1 MTAYD
6 DIGQGNATPASGM
19 PTIAD
24 ALRLLR
30 RRARIIVAVA
40 FIGTA
45 AGIGIGL
52 LMTPVYEATATVEI
66 DPRRTKISDMADV
79 VSELDPDSPTID
91 SQIEIIQSA
100 RIAGRVVDQLKL
112 RDDAEFQPGPGWRT
126 TIKDKIKRL
135 IGRTDAPTGDAAAG
149 TGWAEAEEA
158 DLLAVQMLRSR
169 VSARRVGGSFL
180 IEIAVKSKDAGKAA
194 AIANTVAEAYVA
206 EQVEAKTN
214 QAQQA
219 TLWLDK
225 QAAEMKQKVV
235 DAERLVAAYRIE
247 NGLQSSEGHPLDER
261 ELARTA
267 EQLITART
275 EAAGARARYEQ
286 VESLATTTDGQE
298 TVASVLVNN
307 TITALKEELSRIS
320 RRHAEAASRY
330 GPLHPQM
337 VAVEAELKDARYQLK
352 LEIEKLV
359 ANLRNEYEVAQ
370 SRLEQLEAGL
380 EQSKTVA
387 NASSEASV
395 KLRELERDAEAAR
408 TVYESL
414 IKRAGETKQQE
425 SLQIADS
432 RIVNPAVRPF
442 SPVAPKKLKLALFG
456 FAAGFGLAFVFS
468 ALIELLR
475 PTFVRPQ
482 EIEARLGLRH
492 LASVPGLRGSRS
504 GGPDDSMGGIRAIVA
519 EPHTS
524 FAESVRAVR
533 IAVDSER
540 RDAAEVVLVASALPG
555 EGKSV
560 IASNLAHLYALSG
573 VKTLLVDA
581 DLRKGM
587 LTRRL
592 MPDAGSGLL
601 DCLQS
606 QTAPREAIV
615 NDRATGLNFLA
626 AYGAGPS
633 RMSAPEL
640 LSSRRMAE
648 VFSELRRE
656 FDVIIVDAPPVM
668 PVVDARILAEHADQ
682 AVLVS
687 RWRRAPN
694 ALVRRA
700 GELLALSGA
709 TMTGV
714 VVNDVAVDAMP
725 NEMSALLGGYG
736 ERNPLRRAA

>member
-1 MTAYD
+1 MSGQF
-6 DIGQGNATPASGM
+6 DIQQGAEAPASAM
-19 PTIAD
+19 PTLAD

-30 RRARIIVAVA
+30 RRARVIAAVA
-40 FIGTA
+40 LIGTG
-45 AGIGIGL
+45 AGFGLGL

-100 RIAGRVVDQLKL
+100 RIAGRVVDQLQL
-112 RDDAEFQPGPGWRT
+112 SRDPEFQPGPGWRT

-135 IGRTDAPTGDAAAG
+135 VDRSGAPAG
-149 TGWAEAEEA
+149 EGAGGSAWAGAEEA
-158 DLLAVQMLRSR
+158 DLIAVQLLRSR
-169 VSARRVGGSFL
+169 ISASRVGGSFL
-180 IEIAVKSKDAGKAA
+180 IEIAVKSNDPGKAS
-194 AIANTVAEAYVA
+194 AIVNAVAEAYVA
-206 EQVEAKTN
+206 EQIEAKIN

-225 QAAEMKQKVV
+225 QAADLKQKVV
-235 DAERLVAAYRIE
+235 EAERLVEAYKIE
-247 NGLQSSEGHPLDER
+247 NGLQSTEGHPLDER
-261 ELARTA
+261 ELTRTA
-267 EQLITART
+267 EQLIEART
-275 EAAGARARYEQ
+275 KAAGAQARYEQ
-286 VESLATTTDGQE
+286 VQSLAATSEGQE
-298 TVASVLVNN
+298 TVASVLEND
-307 TITALKEELSRIS
+307 TITALKEELSRVT
-320 RRHAEAASRY
+320 RRHAEAAARY

-337 VAVEAELKDARYQLK
+337 VAAEAELKDGRYQLS

-359 ANLRNEYEVAQ
+359 ANLRNEYEVTQ
-370 SRLEQLEAGL
+370 GQLETLESSLEQ
-380 EQSKTVA
+380 QKSVA
-387 NASSEASV
+387 NASSEAGV
-395 KLRELERDAEAAR
+395 KLRELSRDAEAAKS
-408 TVYESL
+408 VYEGL
-414 IKRAGETKQQE
+414 LKRAAETRQQV
-425 SLQIADS
+425 SLQVADS
-432 RIVNPAVRPF
+432 RIVNPAVMPF
-442 SPVAPKKLKLALFG
+442 SPIAPKKLKLALFG
-456 FAAGFGLAFVFS
+456 FAAGFGFAFVLS
-468 ALIELLR
+468 ALFELLW

-482 EIEARLGLRH
+482 EIEARLRLRH
-492 LASVPGLRGSRS
+492 LASVPDLRGRLAV
-504 GGPDDSMGGIRAIVA
+504 GADESMGGIRSIVA
-519 EPHTS
+519 EPHTP

-587 LTRRL
+587 LTRQL
-592 MPDAGSGLL
+592 MPDAGHGLL
-601 DCLQS
+601 NCLQS
-606 QTAPREAIV
+606 NIAVREAIL

-626 AYGAGPS
+626 ASGAEPT

-648 VFSELRRE
+648 LFSELRRE
-656 FDVIIVDAPPVM
+656 FEMIIVDAPPVM
-668 PVVDARILAEHADQ
+668 PVVDARILADHADQ
-682 AVLVS
+682 IVLVS

-694 ALVRRA
+694 ALVRKA

-714 VVNDVAVDAMP
+714 VVNDVGAAAMP
-725 NEMSALLGGYG
+725 GETSALLRGYG
-736 ERNPLRRAA
+736 DRSIARRAA